1 MINNQ
6 IKYLGT
12 FQPREKTPLK
22 NLYHHFCK
30 AVESRENIDNIRIL
44 LNKEIS
50 KGHTLIISEE
60 GMTVP
65 SGNITW
71 KKKLEN
77 LGKIVRGFDYTIIV
91 SVREPSS
98 ALFSYYCELYPR
110 FAATKKRFLECAL
123 TCEEMQ
129 IYHYKKLITEL
140 YKHFDQQK
148 INFIKFED
156 IIQGDVNELLQ
167 IIDPQIGKKILI
179 NIENQNSRKK
189 TTTHIITLHRFT
201 LADLFGRIMQTLG
214 ISNISKIKW
223 IEKVLKPFIKQ
234 FNKIKLK
241 DIQIKKPSS
250 DELIELRLQLSKE
263 TEALNSL
270 LRVKYE

>member
-1 MINNQ
+1 MKETIQKGKLIVHIGLPKTATTTLQADVFPKLINNQ

-110 FAATKKRFLECAL
+110 FAATKK
-123 TCEEMQ
+123 
-129 IYHYKKLITEL
+129 
-140 YKHFDQQK
+140 K
-148 INFIKFED
+148 IF
-156 IIQGDVNELLQ
+156 GVC
-167 IIDPQIGKKILI
+167 I
-179 NIENQNSRKK
+179 N
-189 TTTHIITLHRFT
+189 L
-201 LADLFGRIMQTLG
+201 
-214 ISNISKIKW
+214 
-223 IEKVLKPFIKQ
+223 
-234 FNKIKLK
+234 
-241 DIQIKKPSS
+241 
-250 DELIELRLQLSKE
+250 
-263 TEALNSL
+263 
-270 LRVKYE
+270 